1 MDLPRLIPPFRCN
14 EIEKTKL
21 HKEWE
26 VWKRSLEYYFE
37 AEDIIEQ
44 KKKRAKLLHLGGPQL
59 QTLFQSLPDSEKFAS
74 VAVEKQYYD
83 VAIQAFDDFFQPGRQ
98 DVLERHHL
106 RRMKQQEGER
116 FAEFVIRIRQ
126 QISECGVE
134 KYGPEVRTVLTAI
147 MLTDTIVEGCLSE
160 ELRKQILQKDR
171 SIEEIEAIGKSLEGV
186 QKQMKDFGV
195 TRGEIKYGD
204 RVFGIQTKTKRSP
217 QTFPTSNPSSKL
229 KKPEVKCFKCG
240 FFGHISTDFKCP
252 ARGRVCKRCKRSGHF
267 ESRCRQQNRVS
278 AAWNEQS
285 RDTRKVRTVQRTM
298 KREEDVRESNAV
310 EATEQL
316 EDSDQKTYYAFYSG
330 NDSNVIGCKIG
341 GVEHPMLVDSG
352 AEANLVTEE
361 AWRKFKSAGVRVKG
375 SEKGCK
381 RILKSYANNIP
392 LTVLGTFTAEVLVG
406 EKSVEAEFFVIKGG
420 QRSFLGDKTA
430 KQLGVLKVGTD
441 IDHVVSNL
449 KPLSKVKGVMVH
461 IHLDPEAKPV
471 FQPMR
476 RVPVALEEAVN
487 KKLCELMERDI
498 IEEKKGPVSWVSP
511 LVVVGKANGE
521 PRICLDLRR
530 VNEAVLRERHPMPL
544 IEDLLARIGSNMM
557 RSKLDVKDSF
567 LQLELDEASRDVMV
581 FLTVRGLYR
590 FKRMPF
596 GLVTAPEVFQKT
608 MDEILSGCEGAWW
621 YIDDVYIEGK
631 DKEEHDE
638 RVAKVG

>member
-1 MDLPRLIPPFRCN
+1 MDSSRGIPQFRCN
-14 EIEKTKL
+14 DIEKTKL
-21 HKEWE
+21 HKEWA

-37 AEDIIEQ
+37 AEDITDQ
-44 KKKRAKLLHLGGPQL
+44 KRKRAKLLHLGGPQL
-59 QTLFQSLPDSEKFAS
+59 QALFQSLPDSEKFAS

-134 KYGPEVRTVLTAI
+134 KYEPEVRKVLTTI

-160 ELRKQILQKDR
+160 DLRKQILQKDR
-171 SIEEIEAIGKSLEGV
+171 SIEEIEEIGRSLEGV

-195 TRGEIKYGD
+195 ARNDGRYGD
-204 RVFGIQTKTKRSP
+204 RVFGIQSKGKRRP
-217 QTFPTSNPSSKL
+217 EPFQAPNPSSKV
-229 KKPEVKCFKCG
+229 KKSEDKPVVKCFKCG
-240 FFGHISTDFKCP
+240 YFGHISKDITCP
-252 ARGRVCKRCKRSGHF
+252 ARGQDCARCKGSGHF
-267 ESRCRQQNRVS
+267 ASQCRNPFVWRRSVNSR
-278 AAWNEQS
+278 
-285 RDTRKVRTVQRTM
+285 KIRTVHTST
-298 KREEDVRESNAV
+298 EHDEGVRESNAV
-310 EATEQL
+310 EASDQL
-316 EDSDQKTYYAFYSG
+316 TNQVQKTYYAFYSG
-330 NDSNVIGCKIG
+330 NDSNVICCKIG

-352 AEANLVTEE
+352 AEANLITEE
-361 AWRKFKSAGVRVKG
+361 AWRKFKSAGIQVKSCTKG
-375 SEKGCK
+375 SN

-392 LTVLGTFTAEVLVG
+392 LTVLGTFTAAVLVG
-406 EKSVEAEFFVIKGG
+406 TRCVDAEFFVIQGG
-420 QRSFLGDKTA
+420 QRSLLGDKTA
-430 KQLGVLKVGTD
+430 KQLGVLKVGAD
-441 IDHVVSNL
+441 IDHVASKL
-449 KPLSKVKGVMVH
+449 EPLSKIKGVKVH
-461 IHLDPEAKPV
+461 IHLDPEAKPI

-487 KKLCELMERDI
+487 GKLCELMERDI

-544 IEDLLARIGSNMM
+544 IEDLLARIGSNMI

-608 MDEILSGCEGAWW
+608 MDEILCGCEGTWW
-621 YIDDVYIEGK
+621 YIDDVYVEGK
-631 DKEEHDE
+631 DKEEHDD
-638 RVAKVG
+638 RVSKVG